1 MVLDIKKR
9 FVTETNNT
17 FMISSKSIDYSSL
30 PTIDLLFDPNQLFYH
45 FGMVFVA
52 NCHWIQCENVL
63 ATVTLPAHHIRK
75 TLLHARPVIS
85 PRRCGFF

>member
-1 MVLDIKKR
+1 
-9 FVTETNNT
+9 
-17 FMISSKSIDYSSL
+17 MISSKSIDYSSL

-85 PRRCGFF
+85 RWLFLIQLLHAKPLYHNQLRIN